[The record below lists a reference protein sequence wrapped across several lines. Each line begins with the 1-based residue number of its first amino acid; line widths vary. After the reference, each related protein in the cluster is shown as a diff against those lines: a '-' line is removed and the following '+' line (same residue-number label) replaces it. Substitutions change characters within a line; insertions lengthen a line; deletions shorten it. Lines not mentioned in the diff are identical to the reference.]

1 MAYARLAAQIELAR
15 INASVCVK
23 ISINMNIQVNPHSQ
37 SSNSQGADYKAMK
50 VTVTSSAR
58 LHMGFFDLNGTIG
71 RKFGSLGVS
80 INTPCTQ
87 IEIARSE
94 KTIIEVIS
102 GHHAYENI
110 EKIVK
115 SLKIAHKIAQN
126 FSVKINQSIPEHT
139 GLGSGTQLAL
149 ALGAGLNR
157 LFNLGLTVPQI
168 AAITQRG
175 SRSGI
180 GIGTFE
186 HGGLVIDGG
195 RGNAEAP
202 PPIIAQHDFPQE
214 WPILLIVDN
223 AEQGAHGEHE
233 IMAFDALP
241 NASLETAQT
250 LAHSVLMQALPAI
263 VERDYAEFSR
273 AIYKLQRATGE
284 YFAPAQGGIFK
295 SKSVAEVLNYL
306 YKNNVLCAGQ
316 SSWGPTGFAVF
327 KDDLS
332 ANATLTLLQQQFSK
346 FNNISFQLVR
356 SKNTGA
362 SIQLG

>member
-1 MAYARLAAQIELAR
+1 MGYARFAAQIELTL

-23 ISINMNIQVNPHSQ
+23 ISINMNIQVNMHSQ
-37 SSNSQGADYKAMK
+37 SSNSHGVDYKAMK
-50 VTVTSSAR
+50 VIVTSSAR
-58 LHMGFFDLNGTIG
+58 LHMGFFDLNGTTG
-71 RKFGSLGVS
+71 RMFGSLGVS

-87 IEIARSE
+87 IEIVRSE
-94 KTIIEVIS
+94 KSIIKDIS
-102 GHHAYENI
+102 VDHVSENI

-115 SLKIAHKIAQN
+115 SFKIAHKIAQD

-139 GLGSGTQLAL
+139 GLGSGTQMAL
-149 ALGAGLNR
+149 AIGAGLNR

-195 RGNAEAP
+195 RGNAESP
-202 PPIIAQHDFPQE
+202 PPIIARHDFPLE
-214 WPILLIVDN
+214 WPILLIIDN

-233 IMAFDALP
+233 LMAFDALP
-241 NASLETAQT
+241 KASLETAQT
-250 LAHSVLMQALPAI
+250 LAHSVLMQALPAL

-295 SKSVAEVLNYL
+295 SKSVTEILNYL

-327 KDDLS
+327 KDDVS

>member
-1 MAYARLAAQIELAR
+1 
-15 INASVCVK
+15 
-23 ISINMNIQVNPHSQ
+23 MNIQVNLHSQ
-37 SSNSQGADYKAMK
+37 GSNSQGASYKAMK
-50 VTVTSSAR
+50 VIVTSSAR
-58 LHMGFFDLNGTIG
+58 LHMGFFDLNGTTG
-71 RKFGSLGVS
+71 RMFGSLGVG

-102 GHHAYENI
+102 AHHVSEII

-115 SLKIAHKIAQN
+115 SPKIAYKIAHDISQD
-126 FSVKINQSIPEHT
+126 FSVKINQSISEHT
-139 GLGSGTQLAL
+139 GLGSGTQMAL

-157 LFNLGLTVPQI
+157 LFNLGLTVSQI

-195 RGNAEAP
+195 RGNTEAP
-202 PPIIAQHDFPQE
+202 PPIIARHDFPPE
-214 WPILLIVDN
+214 WPILLILDN

-233 IMAFDALP
+233 LMAFDALP
-241 NASLETAQT
+241 KASLETAQT
-250 LAHSVLMQALPAI
+250 LAHSVLMQALPAL

-284 YFAPAQGGIFK
+284 YFSPAQGGIFK

-306 YKNNVLCAGQ
+306 YQNNVLCAGQ

-332 ANATLTLLQQQFSK
+332 ANATLTLLHQQFSK

>member
-1 MAYARLAAQIELAR
+1 
-15 INASVCVK
+15 
-23 ISINMNIQVNPHSQ
+23 MNILVNLHSQ
-37 SSNSQGADYKAMK
+37 DSNSQATDYKVMK
-50 VTVTSSAR
+50 VIVTTSAR
-58 LHMGFFDLNGTIG
+58 LHMGFFDLNGTTG
-71 RKFGSLGVS
+71 RMFGSLGVG
-80 INTPCTQ
+80 IDTPCTQ
-87 IEIARSE
+87 IEIARSNM
-94 KTIIEVIS
+94 KLIECNAIDLSESV
-102 GHHAYENI
+102 
-110 EKIVK
+110 EKIAK
-115 SLKIAHKIAQN
+115 SFKLAHKFKRQISQD

-139 GLGSGTQLAL
+139 GLGSGTQMAL

-157 LFNLGLTVPQI
+157 LFNLGLTVPKI
-168 AAITQRG
+168 AALTQRG

-180 GIGTFE
+180 GIGMFE
-186 HGGLVIDGG
+186 HGGFVVDGG
-195 RGNAEAP
+195 RGNAKAP
-202 PPIIAQHDFPQE
+202 PPIIARHDFPQE
-214 WPILLIVDN
+214 WPILLIIDN

-233 IMAFDALP
+233 LMAFDALP
-241 NASLETAQT
+241 KASLETAQT
-250 LAHSVLMQALPAI
+250 LAHCVLMQALPAL
-263 VERDYAEFSR
+263 VERDYVEFSR

-306 YKNNVLCAGQ
+306 YQNNVLCAGQ